1 MALHEIDFELSAE
14 QYERMDYPNLR
25 QGQSLSVILDAGV
38 LLPEP
43 TTFAWFV
50 VQPTAVSPQLAVVGR
65 GIAAFAG
72 QIEEADLA
80 RDGDQ
85 ETATLLVNCGAASLR
100 VTCAPQADGRLPFGT
115 WETRFL
121 IGHGPL
127 YGIVE
132 DDYTSPIGEM
142 IGVTIWGF
150 RRLVLTPGDPLFG
163 QWVMTDEL
171 IPTPIHYDRVIV
183 TARIHARTGF

>member
-14 QYERMDYPNLR
+14 QYERMDYPGLR
-25 QGQSLSVILDAGV
+25 QGQPLSVILDAGV

-43 TTFAWFV
+43 TTFAWYV
-50 VQPTAVSPQLAVVGR
+50 VQPAAITPRLAVVAR

-72 QIEEADLA
+72 QIEAADLT
-80 RDGDQ
+80 RDGD
-85 ETATLLVNCGAASLR
+85 EEVATLLVNCGVAPLR
-100 VTCAPQADGRLPFGT
+100 VTCAPQADGRLPFGV

-121 IGHGPL
+121 TGHAPL

-132 DDYTSPIGEM
+132 DDYMSPIGEV

-163 QWVMTDEL
+163 QWVMSDEL
-171 IPTPIHYDRVIV
+171 ISTPFRYDRVIV
-183 TARIHARTGF
+183 TARIHERVSF